1 MKWGLSLLLLT
12 LLLSPI
18 LTNGVIT
25 GPHPYLDGGGGFTG
39 PFFKYSNTIQV
50 GSSTFSSKYNGST
63 LSTAPWLNPTYVS
76 IYNTYYLQVLPNQEY
91 ISNNVSLSLS
101 SSQIALNV
109 TWLLASSGNSG
120 SYGSIAIGYGVNF
133 PSGFTGNY
141 APAPPYAS
149 DGIVVY
155 LEKGGFPTYRL
166 FVYFDGVKQL
176 NVSVGSIS
184 VGQQIGLGFWYLP
197 ATNQLYVY
205 YYNGTL
211 KTFSITPG
219 QVINNQFYPLSLNTI
234 NSNYVIDAQ
243 NVGPGYGYGQW
254 VLISYSIFQTKTYSA
269 TLSYTSV
276 ILGNG
281 IQALAGFTGAY
292 NPLNVSTNVTSWS
305 VVGIVKVV
313 NYSVSNSQYSLIG
326 SVSYLTSTN
335 TVYFILNS
343 IYPTYSV
350 NTWYLNVTLEFQF
363 VTPSSTVYK
372 NITIPIF
379 DGGFA
384 VLVQVS
390 LPQSSYLSGQ
400 TISVSNSTTI
410 EYPSNAGYSLALKPV
425 VEINIQGLTNGF
437 VPLPYTV
444 TANVNAQTTYYYVIN
459 IQFGQFSLGGQTGTI
474 TIYPVSQ
481 LPVIFVSQ
489 YPTSVTSGTKVT
501 ITFQFTL
508 NTPVSNVTM
517 SAFSQSTTTFAWT
530 YASLL
535 SSSSLVEFQGYW
547 LSANDGIII
556 ITQSQNYLIPF
567 NYVGLTF
574 YNNSVNTIQINVINN
589 ALQLNVNNNV
599 LNLANSSKVIGI
611 GFYYGAGKLVLNW
624 FFVSG
629 IVLQSATANQAY
641 TILTGTSLN
650 TLTQYTN
657 GYTNASGFGQ
667 VTVTLTYTPYELVE
681 IYWGGL
687 QKYAILNISV
697 TQPTTTTT
705 TTVNTST
712 LNYNYTNPFTNNI
725 SPTSTLYNFSN
736 AQPWAMLIGI
746 AVTVIVTLLG
756 WKFGG
761 KGGASGGVVM
771 GLIAVS
777 YLGLVPWYIFY
788 IFIFGI
794 ALLLAKIFVDR
805 FMGGEEE

>member
-1 MKWGLSLLLLT
+1 MKWGLSLLLLI

-18 LTNGVIT
+18 LANGVIT

-39 PFFKYSNTIQV
+39 PFFTYSNTIQV

-155 LEKGGFPTYRL
+155 LEKGSFPTYRI

-489 YPTSVTSGTKVT
+489 YPTSVTAGTKVT

-574 YNNSVNTIQINVINN
+574 YNNSVNTIQINVVNN

-667 VTVTLTYTPYELVE
+667 VTVTLTDTPYELVE

-687 QKYAILNISV
+687 QKYVILNISV

-736 AQPWAMLIGI
+736 MQPWAELVGI
-746 AVTVIVTLLG
+746 VIVVVVTLLG

>member
-1 MKWGLSLLLLT
+1 MKWRLSLLLLT
-12 LLLSPI
+12 LLLLPI
-18 LTNGVIT
+18 PTNGVIT
-25 GPHPYLDGGGGFTG
+25 GPHPYFDGGGGFTG

-63 LSTAPWLNPTYVS
+63 LSTAPWLNPTYIS
-76 IYNTYYLQVLPNQEY
+76 IYNKYYLQVLPNQQY

-109 TWLLASSGNSG
+109 TWLLASSSNSG

-176 NVSVGSIS
+176 NVSVGSLSI
-184 VGQQIGLGFWYLP
+184 GQQIGLGFWYLP
-197 ATNQLYVY
+197 ASNQLYVY

-305 VVGIVKVV
+305 VVGIVTVV

-335 TVYFILNS
+335 TVYFILNN
-343 IYPTYSV
+343 IYPAPSV

-410 EYPSNAGYSLALKPV
+410 EYPPNAGYSLALKPFTQ
-425 VEINIQGLTNGF
+425 INIQGLTNGF
-437 VPLPYTV
+437 VPLPYTITV
-444 TANVNAQTTYYYVIN
+444 NVNVQTTYYYVIN
-459 IQFGQFSLGGQTGTI
+459 IQFGQFSLGSATGTI

-481 LPVIFVSQ
+481 LPVIFVSS
-489 YPTSVTSGTKVT
+489 YPTSVTAGTKVT

-508 NTPVSNVTM
+508 NTPVSNVTT
-517 SAFSQSTTTFAWT
+517 FTYSTTTFTWT
-530 YASLL
+530 YAQIV
-535 SSSSLVEFQGYW
+535 SSSSLIEFKGYW
-547 LSANDGIII
+547 LNASDGIII

-574 YNNSVNTIQINVINN
+574 YNNSVNTIQINIVNN

-599 LNLANSSKVIGI
+599 LNLANSSKVIGL

-641 TILTGTSLN
+641 TVLVGTSLS
-650 TLTQYTN
+650 TLSQYTN

-687 QKYAILNISV
+687 QKYTILNISV

-705 TTVNTST
+705 TTVNTT
-712 LNYNYTNPFTNNI
+712 TINYNYTNPFSNNI
-725 SPTSTLYNFSN
+725 SPTSTLYNFS
-736 AQPWAMLIGI
+736 QPWAELIGI
-746 AVTVIVTLLG
+746 VVTVLVTLLG

-761 KGGASGGVVM
+761 KGGASGGAVM
-771 GLIAVS
+771 GLIMVS

-788 IFIFGI
+788 VFIFGI
-794 ALLLAKIFVDR
+794 ALLLAKIFVDK
-805 FMGGEEE
+805 FMGSDEE

>member
-12 LLLSPI
+12 LLPI
-18 LTNGVIT
+18 LANGVIT

-335 TVYFILNS
+335 IVYFILNS

-489 YPTSVTSGTKVT
+489 YPTSVTAGTKVT

-517 SAFSQSTTTFAWT
+517 SAFTQSATTFTWT

-574 YNNSVNTIQINVINN
+574 YNNSVNTIQINVVNN

-687 QKYAILNISV
+687 QKYVILNISV

-736 AQPWAMLIGI
+736 MQPWAELVGI
-746 AVTVIVTLLG
+746 VIVVVVTLLG

>member
-1 MKWGLSLLLLT
+1 M
-12 LLLSPI
+12 
-18 LTNGVIT
+18 
-25 GPHPYLDGGGGFTG
+25 
-39 PFFKYSNTIQV
+39 
-50 GSSTFSSKYNGST
+50 
-63 LSTAPWLNPTYVS
+63 
-76 IYNTYYLQVLPNQEY
+76 
-91 ISNNVSLSLS
+91 
-101 SSQIALNV
+101 
-109 TWLLASSGNSG
+109 
-120 SYGSIAIGYGVNF
+120 
-133 PSGFTGNY
+133 
-141 APAPPYAS
+141 
-149 DGIVVY
+149 
-155 LEKGGFPTYRL
+155 
-166 FVYFDGVKQL
+166 
-176 NVSVGSIS
+176 
-184 VGQQIGLGFWYLP
+184 
-197 ATNQLYVY
+197 
-205 YYNGTL
+205 
-211 KTFSITPG
+211 
-219 QVINNQFYPLSLNTI
+219 NTI

-335 TVYFILNS
+335 IVYFILNS

-574 YNNSVNTIQINVINN
+574 YNNSVNTIQINVVNN

-687 QKYAILNISV
+687 QKYVILNISV